1 MKLGTCTEWLFFHI
15 WKKNPKTGH
24 SCDGIFVADS
34 VIYRWAQPYFR
45 YFTIQ
50 DGQVIRKTK
59 ERVFIDQ
66 VESSFKQE
74 NTVAQLI
81 TSQMQ
86 NKQQEIITFEYLDY
100 ESFKIFLH
108 QREKDL
114 NLVLQKFIYPK
125 NDQNSMI
132 RVTWSPQFCLV
143 MRKTNI
149 NKMND
154 MKKTQVERVAT
165 FDGPEYLIQGDS
177 INSPL
182 LSADLEQLCVNIVKH
197 ILEVSGGNI
206 QIIRMVLYF
215 KVDYENRIWLLFCT
229 NIKVKDKFNDIL
241 QQPRVLSPIFRVLR
255 KDQEPVSF
263 AKEQAQT
270 VIKINN
276 QGEMQSLLYQFKNI
290 CSNCDRFSNQ
300 LYQLKLQFIIESF
313 QQNLVKKDFTRLP
326 EELEKIKQKQ
336 DQQIPKVTYNRNIRM
351 RQKQNLKEEYEIQN
365 EFQNDNQQTAIL
377 IEKKKI
383 FKNKLTEDELYTQIK
398 ELVQLL
404 NDEQEDQKFNF
415 NHIPPL
421 ILKVWGKINEEKYQ
435 QLQNNQSWKDL
446 TTQVCLDCFLQ
457 YTQCCEQTLFERKA
471 EIMSQKLRKI
481 VNTKEENEKEKLLLS
496 NTSLNVNR
504 ITFNQLP
511 NLPSISELPLDK
523 QKRMSRKSQNITTQE
538 IVTKQLDQTPQ
549 KASQPSVQTNKKLQ
563 QTHQSQQSNQSNQQ
577 PPQTIIPSTTLSNKY
592 FQLQRQSSSQ
602 INQMKLKIPST
613 QRIYL
618 NKQGLNMST
627 NKSMQSKSSRSTLD
641 QSKVSF
647 DFMINTVT
655 QLKRKLEE
663 LEQDERQQEQEQEKL

>member
-34 VIYRWAQPYFR
+34 IIYRWAQPYFR
-45 YFTIQ
+45 YFTVS
-50 DGQVIRKTK
+50 DGQIIRKTK

-66 VESSFKQE
+66 VESSFNQE
-74 NTVAQLI
+74 NTVAQLM

-86 NKQQEIITFEYLDY
+86 SKQQEIITFEYLDY
-100 ESFKIFLH
+100 ENFIIFLH

-125 NDQNSMI
+125 NDQNSLI
-132 RVTWSPQFCLV
+132 KVTWSPQFCLV

-154 MKKTQVERVAT
+154 TRKTQVERVAT
-165 FDGPEYLIQGDS
+165 FDGPEYLIQADS

-229 NIKVKDKFNDIL
+229 NIKVKDKFNDIM
-241 QQPRVLSPIFRVLR
+241 QQQRVFSPIFRVLR

-290 CSNCDRFSNQ
+290 CSNCDRFSHQ

-313 QQNLVKKDFTRLP
+313 KQNLVKKDFTRLP
-326 EELEKIKQKQ
+326 EELEKMKQKQ
-336 DQQIPKVTYNRNIRM
+336 DQQIPKVTFSRNIRV
-351 RQKQNLKEEYEIQN
+351 RQKQNLKEEYEVQN
-365 EFQNDNQQTAIL
+365 EFQNDNNSNNIL

-383 FKNKLTEDELYTQIK
+383 CQNKLTENELYTQIK

-404 NDEQEDQKFNF
+404 NEEQEDQKFNF

-435 QLQNNQSWKDL
+435 QLQQNQSWKDL

-457 YTQCCEQTLFERKA
+457 YTQQCEQTQFERKA
-471 EIMSQKLRKI
+471 DLMSQKLRKL
-481 VNTKEENEKEKLLLS
+481 VNAKEENEKEKLLLS

-511 NLPSISELPLDK
+511 NLPSISELPIEK
-523 QKRMSRKSQNITTQE
+523 QKRLSRKSQNLTHQE
-538 IVTKQLDQTPQ
+538 IGTKQIEQTPQ
-549 KASQPSVQTNKKLQ
+549 KASQPSIYTAKKQQ
-563 QTHQSQQSNQSNQQ
+563 QTQQSQQTNQSNQQ
-577 PPQTIIPSTTLSNKY
+577 PPQTVIPSTTLSNKY
-592 FQLQRQSSSQ
+592 FQLQRQSTGQ
-602 INQMKLKIPST
+602 INQLKLKIPST

-618 NKQGLNMST
+618 NKQGLNIST

-641 QSKVSF
+641 QSKISF
-647 DFMINTVT
+647 DFMMNTVT

-663 LEQDERQQEQEQEKL
+663 LEQDEKQQEQQNL